1 MKRILACL
9 GTLALLVSIAPPAAA
24 QEQQGVVLS
33 LVRQTPWNSPKD
45 PEVDVTFRATN
56 TTSQTFSNL
65 SAQITVFQPVSSV
78 SQYQLSLTGDP
89 TLQQGTVTKTLQGT
103 LPPNSTRT
111 FTVSRNLKFLPN
123 VASLLYP
130 MRVDFGAGP
139 RALATLRTPVVY
151 LVETPKTPLGLAWT
165 FALDAPIVFQPG
177 GVFRNPT
184 LERQLATGGRLAAE
198 IGALRSI
205 TPTSGAT
212 HVDVAIDPALVAQLE
227 RMADGY
233 TVNDGG
239 TLRHV
244 PIGQGGAADA

>member
-56 TTSQTFSNL
+56 TTSQTLSDL
-65 SAQITVFQPVSSV
+65 SAQITVLQPVSSV
-78 SQYQLSLTGDP
+78 SQFQLSLTGDP
-89 TLQQGTVTKTLQGT
+89 TLTQGVAIMKPLSGT
-103 LPPNSTRT
+103 LEPNSSRT

-130 MRVDFGAGP
+130 MKIDFGSGS
-139 RALATLRTPVVY
+139 RSLATLRTPVIY

-165 FALDAPIVFQPG
+165 FVLDAPIVFQPG

-205 TPTSGAT
+205 TPTAG
-212 HVDVAIDPALVAQLE
+212 
-227 RMADGY
+227 
-233 TVNDGG
+233 
-239 TLRHV
+239 
-244 PIGQGGAADA
+244 